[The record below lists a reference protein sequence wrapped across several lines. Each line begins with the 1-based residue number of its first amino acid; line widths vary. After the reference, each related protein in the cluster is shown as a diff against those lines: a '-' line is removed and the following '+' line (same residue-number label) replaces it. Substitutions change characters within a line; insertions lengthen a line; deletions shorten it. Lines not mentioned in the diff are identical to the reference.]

1 MPVDVLYFHIL
12 VEHCMDNDPEGTMY
26 LTSLPL
32 LWASAA
38 VCLTVADLQV
48 TVFLLMD
55 VVTLR
60 SVQGPMEF

>member
-1 MPVDVLYFHIL
+1 MLCFHIL
-12 VEHCMDNDPEGTMY
+12 VEHCVDNDPEVTMY
-26 LTSLPL
+26 LTSLPV

-48 TVFLLMD
+48 TAFLLMG
-55 VVTLR
+55 VVTLQ